1 MLVPFL
7 KAPHEGPFGVSQAT
21 GLITRKKWNYNLGLS
36 MNQIVK
42 GYPGPIRIDKSNL
55 WECLPKSDS
64 NLMNEEWVGI
74 ALAVY
79 ETLGQASSCSLED
92 MPEALITVTCF
103 AGGKKDQANIWLEAF
118 ITWTSDSFLDYRMYC
133 NKCSFLW
140 GLGGVACSDW
150 S

>member
-1 MLVPFL
+1 
-7 KAPHEGPFGVSQAT
+7 
-21 GLITRKKWNYNLGLS
+21 

-103 AGGKKDQANIWLEAF
+103 AGGEERSSKYLAW
-118 ITWTSDSFLDYRMYC
+118 SFYNMD
-133 NKCSFLW
+133 KWFFP
-140 GLGGVACSDW
+140 GLQDVL
-150 S
+150 